1 MKSSADETVSNVP
14 PCCVEGR
21 PVESG
26 PADES
31 SLLQSES
38 FKKRYIR
45 EQGHLF
51 EIRLVIEGIHCAAC
65 IFLIE
70 SVLKPAVG
78 IDSVS
83 LNYTTHKAKVV
94 WDPRQ
99 INLEAI
105 FSKISSVGYKAHP
118 YEPHQ
123 QRTQFYQETLKTH
136 HRLIV
141 AIFCTM
147 NAMWIAVAQYA
158 GYFSGMEQRFKDLF
172 NLAEFVLVTPVL
184 FYSGSRF
191 FEGAWFGVKHRVLNS
206 DFQVAF
212 GSSVIYGYS
221 LYAAMMR
228 SGESYFEAVAMFI
241 TFILGG
247 KFLEAKATRRI
258 HDTSDAFVELMP
270 IAARVVEGH
279 QRKMV
284 AIEEI
289 EIGMVIEVLPGE
301 KIAIDGTVLSGNSSV
316 DESHLTGEPFPI
328 LKNKGA
334 SIYAGSLNQE
344 GSLLYQATQDFPSSV
359 LSKII
364 QQVEEVIADKPY
376 VQILADRISRHFILA
391 IVIISAATLGVWWGI
406 SHDFEQALMNAVA
419 VMIIGCPCALVLATP
434 VANLAGISVLAQQKV
449 LLKSGS
455 QMELAAKVTDVI
467 LDKTGTITQGCPKV
481 TVHLLSEIMER
492 PLLFNLVALSRHP
505 ISQAVK
511 TWLEESHPDQCQRM
525 ALDHFEEIPGQGIH
539 AEFQTKK
546 LWGGNA
552 DLIRKHAIH
561 FEAHQ
566 QTYLETLET
575 EGKSVFLFSIDERL
589 AAIFAIEDP
598 IKTGSSVAIKAMQE
612 MGLTVHLLTGDH
624 LKTATE
630 VARICHINLEQVH
643 ASVNP
648 MEKETYVKSLH
659 EQGKTVIMVGDGIND
674 TLALAQA
681 DIGIAMGSGTET
693 AIHVSDVL
701 VLKND
706 LQSIVQTI
714 EIGQKTYYF
723 IKQNFYISLI
733 YNAIAVPL
741 AMMGLVIPVVA
752 AASMSL
758 SSLLVVGNAL
768 RLRFTHSV

>member
-1 MKSSADETVSNVP
+1 LKSSPNEIVSIP
-14 PCCVEGR
+14 SGCEEGR
-21 PVESG
+21 PVENR
-26 PADES
+26 PEDES
-31 SLLQSES
+31 DLLQSDS

-51 EIRLVIEGIHCAAC
+51 EIQLIIEGIHCAAC
-65 IFLIE
+65 VFLIE
-70 SVLKPAVG
+70 SVLKPEVG
-78 IDSVS
+78 IDSVT

-94 WDPRQ
+94 WDPQQ
-99 INLEAI
+99 INLGSI
-105 FSKISSVGYKAHP
+105 FSKISAVGYKAHP
-118 YEPHQ
+118 YESHQ
-123 QRTQFYQETLKTH
+123 QRTQFYQKTGET
-136 HRLIV
+136 HRQLIV

-191 FEGAWFGVKHRVLNS
+191 FEGAWFGIKHQVLNS

-221 LYAAMMR
+221 VYVAIMR
-228 SGESYFEAVAMFI
+228 SGETYFEAVAMFI
-241 TFILGG
+241 TFILAG

-258 HDTSDAFVELMP
+258 HDTSDALVELMP
-270 IAARVVEGH
+270 MAARVVEENK
-279 QRKMV
+279 RKMV
-284 AIEEI
+284 ALEKIER
-289 EIGMVIEVLPGE
+289 GMVIEVLPGE
-301 KIAIDGTVLSGNSSV
+301 KIAVDGTVLSGNSSV

-334 SIYAGSLNQE
+334 SIYGGSLNQE
-344 GSLLYQATQDFPSSV
+344 GALLYQATQDFPSSV
-359 LSKII
+359 LAKII

-391 IVIISAATLGVWWGI
+391 IGIISVATLGVWWGI
-406 SHDFEQALMNAVA
+406 NHDFEQALMNAVA
-419 VMIIGCPCALVLATP
+419 VLIIGCPCALVLATP
-434 VANLAGISVLAQQKV
+434 VANLAGISVLAHQKV
-449 LLKSGS
+449 LLKSGA

-481 TVHLLSEIMER
+481 TVHLFSEIMEL
-492 PLLFNLVALSRHP
+492 PLLFNLVALSKHP

-511 TWLEESHPDQCQRM
+511 IWLEEHHPGQCPQM
-525 ALDHFEEIPGQGIH
+525 ALAHFEEIPGQGIH
-539 AEFQTKK
+539 AEFQAKK
-546 LWGGNA
+546 LLGGNA
-552 DLIRKHAIH
+552 DLIRKHSIH

-566 QTYLETLET
+566 QSYLEKLET
-575 EGKSVFLFSIDERL
+575 AGKSVFLFSINQRL

-598 IKTGSSVAIKAMQE
+598 IKTGSSAAIQAMQQ
-612 MGLTVHLLTGDH
+612 MGLVVHLLTGDH
-624 LKTATE
+624 LKTATQ
-630 VARICHINLEQVH
+630 VARLCHINLEQVH

-648 MEKETYVKSLH
+648 LEKETYVKSLH

-714 EIGQKTYYF
+714 ETGRKTYHF

-733 YNAIAVPL
+733 YNVIAVPL

-758 SSLLVVGNAL
+758 SSLLVIGNAL
-768 RLRFTHSV
+768 RLRFAHSV